1 MRKLLVLPVTGLLFA
16 CVYVATAA
24 EKSASNQTALIE
36 GAKKEGEVVVWTHTW
51 EQDERLLK
59 PFREK
64 YPFINVKVW
73 DSRNEEVVNRV
84 ITEAK
89 AGRHSVDVLFLVNRG
104 FLALKEAGLLQPYSW
119 PAHVRNWPYQP
130 DHKLWVYTVANP
142 YVPAYNTQSVS
153 SQEAPKSWEDLKNPK
168 WRGKTSISSS
178 GGEVPLLFAHLWSN
192 DKKDLAWDKVFAFWS
207 EVIKNTQPKVM
218 RAYHQPTE
226 LLAAGEQHVFLLD
239 ALGVALR
246 YMDKGAPI
254 KVAPV
259 GKVAG
264 SGWGVA
270 MPKVIP
276 RPNSAK
282 LLVDYL
288 LSADGVA
295 RYADVN
301 YTAALDAEVAK
312 RTQVNRVIREAGI
325 EVYPI
330 PDSFVTN
337 DNMRKAT
344 QWWTSALGLRAK

>member
-1 MRKLLVLPVTGLLFA
+1 
-16 CVYVATAA
+16 
-24 EKSASNQTALIE
+24 
-36 GAKKEGEVVVWTHTW
+36 
-51 EQDERLLK
+51 
-59 PFREK
+59 
-64 YPFINVKVW
+64 
-73 DSRNEEVVNRV
+73 
-84 ITEAK
+84 
-89 AGRHSVDVLFLVNRG
+89 
-104 FLALKEAGLLQPYSW
+104 
-119 PAHVRNWPYQP
+119 
-130 DHKLWVYTVANP
+130 
-142 YVPAYNTQSVS
+142 
-153 SQEAPKSWEDLKNPK
+153 
-168 WRGKTSISSS
+168 
-178 GGEVPLLFAHLWSN
+178 VPLLFAHLWSN